1 MPLKSHLLL
10 SITCCCC
17 VMTCTSHFLVFF
29 SCFCKLLTS
38 YTENHSVHLFAIVL
52 FYYEYYFW
60 QRHMYALKKKTHKKP
75 PPNNNNKLWKDN
87 LSSFWSNS
95 ENINHK
101 LPEHLNTE
109 TQRKQYKCIPFSEE
123 NYKCQKTFTVPFP
136 FFCLEGKRKL
146 LMSHETIL
154 LLFFISVVWAPQ
166 PSQL

>member
-1 MPLKSHLLL
+1 MSWPVPLIFL
-10 SITCCCC
+10 SF
-17 VMTCTSHFLVFF
+17 SLVFVNYY
-29 SCFCKLLTS
+29 LLILKII
-38 YTENHSVHLFAIVL
+38 LFIYL
-52 FYYEYYFW
+52 QLYFFIMSIIFDKDICMHW
-60 QRHMYALKKKTHKKP
+60 KKTHKKP
-75 PPNNNNKLWKDN
+75 PPNNNNNNKLWKDN

-101 LPEHLNTE
+101 LPEHQNTE
-109 TQRKQYKCIPFSEE
+109 TQRKQYKYIPFSEE